1 MDIDNGSPPCIVC
14 SIGTDDLFDNMGI
27 RRIMGYRDHFVCC
40 RNDFLYS
47 FYFIRKKNKINKE
60 SKEIFKK

>member
-1 MDIDNGSPPCIVC
+1 MDIDNGSSPCIVC
-14 SIGTDDLFDNMGI
+14 SIGTDDLFGNMGI
-27 RRIMGYRDHFVCC
+27 RRIMGYRDHFVCY

-60 SKEIFKK
+60 NKEIL